1 MRKIFLR
8 YKKFFCVVKKLF
20 WRDFLSYYVLNFLKI
35 NNNAFDIIFIHLYTF
50 YIKNER

>member
-1 MRKIFLR
+1 MRKFFLR
-8 YKKFFCVVKKLF
+8 YKKNFLRRKKLF

-35 NNNAFDIIFIHLYTF
+35 NNNAFDIIIIHLYTF